1 MHISVSLW
9 SQNRFKSLKA
19 LVQLKYSSGGLM
31 SHCSYDVA
39 DMPAIISQQN
49 SSLSPAQKTDM
60 LTAHL
65 DRTGTMFWLK

>member
-31 SHCSYDVA
+31 SHCFYGAA
-39 DMPAIISQQN
+39 DQSANISQQN
-49 SSLSPAQKTDM
+49 SSLGEA
-60 LTAHL
+60 
-65 DRTGTMFWLK
+65 